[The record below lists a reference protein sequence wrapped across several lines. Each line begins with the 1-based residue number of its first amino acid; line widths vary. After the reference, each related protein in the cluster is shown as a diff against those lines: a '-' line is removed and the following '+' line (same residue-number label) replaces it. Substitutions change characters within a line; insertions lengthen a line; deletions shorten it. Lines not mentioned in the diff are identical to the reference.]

1 MADQSSYL
9 GRYTYK
15 DLVVVA
21 AAAWFKRFKMCGGG
35 KLWSFRFRTNQPMD
49 VKLSQ
54 IAVHYLTP
62 PASSNDIERLFS
74 TAADNITDDQH
85 Y

>member
-1 MADQSSYL
+1 
-9 GRYTYK
+9 
-15 DLVVVA
+15 
-21 AAAWFKRFKMCGGG
+21 
-35 KLWSFRFRTNQPMD
+35 MD

-74 TAADNITDDQH
+74 TAADNITDDRSRIDPYKAEKVH
-85 Y
+85 FLS